1 MQWRIRV
8 VIAALAIG
16 CTSGT
21 APAPATVSAPG
32 SAPPGSSTPRSATPP
47 TSAAPASAP
56 GSPAASLPAPTLD
69 DLGIEAFAA
78 VSPFVRTF
86 MDEPGPDEAQPL
98 SATITYA
105 EDAATVAV
113 VPRSGGSLTATG
125 PDGTSYSL
133 SIPGTAL
140 VTDTELSMTPIV
152 GVATPAAG
160 GPVAWELA
168 IGVRVEPSG
177 LYFLDAA
184 QLEITPAEAIDD
196 ARAVASSDDGVGLH
210 PYPLMPGGGIVLPIV
225 HLSEF
230 IVTDGIY
237 LPVEV
242 PSSIPAGAQA
252 QLERDIVAS
261 HEDGGV
267 TAEAARAVRD
277 KYWPYVEAI
286 LGRSATDCAFAESGQ
301 LARAGGFMHVLA
313 VVGFDA
319 EGDVAAFQ
327 GGLLVAIEN
336 CIRELTEERCFDPN
350 NPSHVTRLI
359 GLVRQAQLAG
369 GPEAGYEIVSAALA
383 GKAPGT
389 ALCGDVVG
397 LITWG
402 NVTRGDGGSDS
413 IVIVDTEGGV
423 IEVNLDRGPDGF
435 VDRGSRFAYTYRNTF
450 TTTGEN
456 PCTGTITSTGEGR
469 GAIVDRGGIIALDL
483 VESTVTPYLYATGT
497 GAGHTS
503 VPDPACG
510 RSGPHERTFGASCPG
525 TGAAHGIGGVISQD
539 GGLVTIA
546 CKETTTYAP
555 GIFDQAFAS
564 GHLTTLDRS
573 ARVP

>member
-1 MQWRIRV
+1 MRWRIRV
-8 VIAALAIG
+8 AIAALAIG

-21 APAPATVSAPG
+21 TPAPPTASAPG

-47 TSAAPASAP
+47 TSAVPASAP
-56 GSPAASLPAPTLD
+56 GSPAASPPAPTLD

-105 EDAATVAV
+105 EDATTVAV
-113 VPRSGGSLTATG
+113 VPRSGGVITATG

-152 GVATPAAG
+152 GVATPVAG
-160 GPVAWELA
+160 GLVTWERA

-177 LYFLDAA
+177 LYFLEAA
-184 QLEITPAEAIDD
+184 ELTMTPAETVDD
-196 ARAVASSDDGVGLH
+196 PRAAASSWDGIGLH
-210 PYPLMPGGGIVLPIV
+210 PYPLMPGSGIVLLPIV
-225 HLSEF
+225 HLTEF

-261 HEDGGV
+261 LKDGGV
-267 TAEAARAVRD
+267 TPEAVRD

-286 LGRSATDCAFAESGQ
+286 LQRSATDCAFAESGQ
-301 LARAGGFMHVLA
+301 LARAGGLMHMLA
-313 VVGFDA
+313 TVGFDA
-319 EGDVAAFQ
+319 EGDVAVFQ
-327 GGLLVAIEN
+327 GGLLAALEN

-350 NPSHVTRLI
+350 NPSHVLRLL
-359 GLVRQAQLAG
+359 GLVRQAQLVG
-369 GPEAGYEIVSAALA
+369 GAEQGYEIVSAALA
-383 GKAPGT
+383 GQAPGT

-413 IVIVDTEGGV
+413 MVIVDTEGGV

-435 VDRGSRFAYTYRNTF
+435 VDRGSRFAYTYRNTL

-456 PCTGTITSTGEGR
+456 PCTGTITSTGEG
-469 GAIVDRGGIIALDL
+469 GGTISDVGGVITLALID
-483 VESTVTPYLYATGT
+483 STGQAFLGATGT

-503 VPDPACG
+503 VPDPVCG
-510 RSGPHERTFGASCPG
+510 QSGPHERTFGASCPG
-525 TGAAHGIGGVISQD
+525 TGAIHGMEGLISQD
-539 GGLVTIA
+539 GDLVTIA

-555 GIFDQAFAS
+555 GIFDAAFAK
-564 GHLTTLDRS
+564 GHLTIFQR
-573 ARVP
+573 ANPAP